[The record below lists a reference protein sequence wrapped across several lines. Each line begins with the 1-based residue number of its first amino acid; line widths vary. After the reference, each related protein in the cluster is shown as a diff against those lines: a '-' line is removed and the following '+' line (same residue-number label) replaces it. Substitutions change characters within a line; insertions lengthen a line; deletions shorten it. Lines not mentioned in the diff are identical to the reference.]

1 MVKKAMGRCG
11 MCLLLLIFFAISA
24 GAAES
29 GISAESAAVSED
41 WQHFLDAIPEEIAT
55 LLPEGF
61 FSEDVE
67 GAGEAVAEA
76 GSISAIFDTVLR
88 LSGLSIKD
96 ALGLL
101 ARICGVLVLAAVL
114 RTVTDGKSDG
124 IWRASSLCTTATLA
138 LVILL
143 QQNTKFAAIGAYF
156 DTVQGLSAALLP
168 LMGTLYAMGGN
179 VSTAVAHHGVMSVFL
194 AILEN
199 VCSATALPLAG
210 ICLTMALLDSVSD
223 GLSLR
228 SLTALI
234 KRTYTFGLS
243 LVMLLLCGVLGLQS
257 TLGKGADT
265 LALRTIRFA
274 VGSFLPVVGGSV
286 SESLR
291 TVAGSVAYLRG
302 TVGVGGILVL
312 FFAFLPLFLSVLFT
326 RMALQ
331 LGGSVAGMLACQ
343 REERLLAE
351 LAGVCG
357 YFMAI
362 IACLFVTVSFS
373 LTLLAHCAAAI

>member
-1 MVKKAMGRCG
+1 MVKKVAKRCG
-11 MCLLLLIFFAISA
+11 IFLLLLWVFALSVS
-24 GAAES
+24 AAE
-29 GISAESAAVSED
+29 ADMAPESATVTEE
-41 WQHFLDAIPEEIAT
+41 WQGFLDAIPPEIAE
-55 LLPEGF
+55 LLPKGF
-61 FSEDVE
+61 FSKDPE

-76 GSISAIFDTVLR
+76 GSFSAIFDTVLR
-88 LSGLSIKD
+88 LTGLSIKE
-96 ALGLL
+96 AAGLF

-114 RTVTDGKSDG
+114 RSLTEGKGDGTY
-124 IWRASSLCTTATLA
+124 RAAALCTTAVLA
-138 LVILL
+138 LLILR
-143 QQNTKFAAIGAYF
+143 QQRGKMAEIGAYF
-156 DTVQGLSAALLP
+156 DTVRGLSVALLP
-168 LMGTLYAMGGN
+168 LMGALYAMGGN
-179 VSTAVAHHGVMSVFL
+179 VSTAVAHHGMMSLFL
-194 AILEN
+194 TVLES
-199 VCSATALPLAG
+199 VCSTTALPLAG
-210 ICLTMALLDSVSD
+210 ICLAMALLDSVSD

-228 SLTALI
+228 SLAGLI

-291 TVAGSVAYLRG
+291 TVAGSVAYLRT

-326 RMALQ
+326 RLAFL
-331 LGGSVAGMLACQ
+331 LGGSVAGMLSCS
-343 REERLLAE
+343 REERLLSE
-351 LAGVCG
+351 LAGVYG

-373 LTLLAHCAAAI
+373 LTILAHCAAAI

>member
-1 MVKKAMGRCG
+1 MVRKVVKRCG
-11 MCLLLLIFFAISA
+11 IFLLLLCFFTLTASA
-24 GAAES
+24 ADADMEAES
-29 GISAESAAVSED
+29 IAVAEE
-41 WQHFLDAIPEEIAT
+41 WQDFLDAIPGEIAA

-61 FSEDVE
+61 FAENPE
-67 GAGEAVAEA
+67 EAGKAVAEV
-76 GSISAIFDTVLR
+76 GSFSAIFDTVLR
-88 LSGLSIKD
+88 LTGLSIKESV
-96 ALGLL
+96 GLF

-114 RTVTDGKSDG
+114 RTLTDGKG
-124 IWRASSLCTTATLA
+124 EGTYRAGAFCTTAVLA
-138 LVILL
+138 LLIL
-143 QQNTKFAAIGAYF
+143 QQQHGKMAEIGAYF
-156 DTVQGLSAALLP
+156 DTVRGLSVALLP

-179 VSTAVAHHGVMSVFL
+179 VSTAVAHHGMMSLFL
-194 AILEN
+194 TVLES
-199 VCSATALPLAG
+199 VCSTTALPLAG

-228 SLTALI
+228 SLTTLI

-291 TVAGSVAYLRG
+291 TVAGSVAYLRA

-326 RMALQ
+326 RMAFL
-331 LGGSVAGMLACQ
+331 LGGSVAGMLACP
-343 REERLLAE
+343 REERLLSE
-351 LAGVCG
+351 LAGVYG

-373 LTLLAHCAAAI
+373 LTILAHCAAAI